1 MEGKGKERNGN
12 KIFVSLSK
20 MQRELYTK
28 ILMKNFDVVNRTGK
42 SDEVCLLNILRQLR
56 KCINQLYT
64 FNSMEPGLPSLWTT
78 TWWIILHRWTH
89 WDKALVGQH
98 CHPAR
103 LADGQP
109 DGTRGRTTPRRRIS
123 SWSSCYTRFDKE
135 NMYDELRQA
144 VLLQLVCSQLFTS

>member
-78 TWWIILHRWTH
+78 TWWIILHR
-89 WDKALVGQH
+89 
-98 CHPAR
+98 
-103 LADGQP
+103 
-109 DGTRGRTTPRRRIS
+109 
-123 SWSSCYTRFDKE
+123 
-135 NMYDELRQA
+135 
-144 VLLQLVCSQLFTS
+144 